1 MSIKSLLH
9 NHSLLWIAPVLD
21 ASGFADEARNFVLGI
36 DDAGIPVHLKPI
48 PWDVPDTELDA
59 ATRNRLEALT
69 QRELSSDFIC
79 VNQFFPTQVPLADAA
94 AVNVCRTIFE
104 TDRIP
109 ADWVEPCNE
118 YDFVWVPSEFH
129 MAAFARSGVEEA
141 KLRILPEAIDAQ
153 LYRQKPSPLWPRD
166 SSSFSFLSTFV
177 WQPRKAWDV
186 LLEAYCR
193 EFSSD
198 ENVSLILK
206 VFPDRDQS
214 PADIEAE
221 AWGFIQDR
229 LGLSREEAPAIRIV
243 HDSIPVNDMPRL
255 YHSADCFVL
264 PTRGEGWGRPLM
276 EAMACGL
283 PVVAPTFG
291 GQSAFMNSDNAYI
304 VDHTVVPVSEEAAKL
319 YPKFAGHNWAE
330 PSLEHLRQLMRHVY
344 SNQSQ
349 ARETGRR
356 AREHILSTFGRD
368 QVGKWIRSII

>member
-36 DDAGIPVHLKPI
+36 DDAGIPIHLKRI
-48 PWDVPDTELDA
+48 PWDVPDTELDPE
-59 ATRNRLEALT
+59 TLKRL
-69 QRELSSDFIC
+69 QELMHRSLSPDFIC
-79 VNQFFPTQVPLADAA
+79 VNQFFPTQVPLAEAA

-109 ADWVEPCNE
+109 AEWVGACNE
-118 YDFVWVPSEFH
+118 YDFLWVPSEFH
-129 MAAFARSGVEEA
+129 VDAFARSGVDA
-141 KLRILPEAIDAQ
+141 SKLRVLPEAIDAE
-153 LYRQKPSPLWPRD
+153 LYRQSAHPLWPGD
-166 SSSFSFLSTFV
+166 DFGFTFLSTFV
-177 WQPRKAWDV
+177 WQPRKAWDI
-186 LLEAYCR
+186 LLEAYSR
-193 EFSSD
+193 EFASD

-206 VFPDRDQS
+206 VFPDRRQS

-221 AWGFIQDR
+221 AWGFIQNR
-229 LGLSREEAPAIRIV
+229 LGLSREEAPALRFL

-304 VDHTVVPVSEEAAKL
+304 VDHTVVPVSEEAARL

-349 ARETGRR
+349 ARETGSR

>member
-1 MSIKSLLH
+1 MQSLQH
-9 NHSLLWIAPVLD
+9 NRSLLWIAPVFD
-21 ASGFADEARNFVLGI
+21 ASGFADEARNFVLGM

-48 PWDVPDTELDA
+48 PWDVSDTELDA
-59 ATRNRLEALT
+59 ETRSRLEALT
-69 QRELSSDFIC
+69 QRGLSLDFIC
-79 VNQFFPTQVPLADAA
+79 VNQFFPTQVPLAEAA
-94 AVNVCRTIFE
+94 ALNVCRTMFE

-109 ADWVEPCNE
+109 AEWVGACNE

-129 MAAFARSGVEEA
+129 VASFARSGVDES
-141 KLRILPEAIDAQ
+141 KLRVLPEAIDAG
-153 LYRQKPSPLWPRD
+153 LYRQSASLLWPKD
-166 SSSFSFLSTFV
+166 DPGFTFLSTFV
-177 WQPRKAWDV
+177 WQPRKAWDI
-186 LLEAYCR
+186 LLEAYSR
-193 EFSSD
+193 EFASD

-206 VFPDRDQS
+206 VFPDRNQS

-229 LGLSREEAPAIRIV
+229 LGLSREETPAIRIV

-255 YHSADCFVL
+255 YRGADCFVL

-283 PVVAPTFG
+283 PVISPTFG

-304 VDHTVVPVSEEAAKL
+304 VDHTVVPVSEEAARL

-349 ARETGRR
+349 ARETGSR
-356 AREHILSTFGRD
+356 AREHILANFGRD
-368 QVGKWIRSII
+368 RVGDWIRSLI

>member
-1 MSIKSLLH
+1 MQSLLL
-9 NHSLLWIAPVLD
+9 NHSMLWIAPVFD

-36 DDAGIPVHLKPI
+36 DDAGISVHLKPI

-59 ATRNRLEALT
+59 VDRSRLDALT
-69 QRELSSDFIC
+69 HRALSPSFIC
-79 VNQFFPTQVPLADAA
+79 VNQFFPTQIPLAESA
-94 AVNVCRTIFE
+94 AVNVCRTMFE

-109 ADWVEPCNE
+109 AEWVEPCNE

-129 MAAFARSGVEEA
+129 LHTFVRSGVKKA
-141 KLRILPEAIDAQ
+141 KIRILPEAIDTE
-153 LYRQKPSPLWPRD
+153 LYLEQPEPLWTRNN
-166 SSSFSFLSTFV
+166 SVFSFLSTFV
-177 WQPRKAWDV
+177 WQPRKAWDI

-193 EFSSD
+193 EFSSH
-198 ENVSLILK
+198 ENVLLNLK

-229 LGLSREEAPAIRIV
+229 LCLSREEVPAIRFF
-243 HDSIPVNDMPRL
+243 HDSISVNDMPRL

-283 PVVAPTFG
+283 PVIAPTFG
-291 GQSAFMNSDNAYI
+291 GQSAFLNSDNAYI
-304 VDHTVVPVSEEAAKL
+304 VDHTVVPVSEEAARI
-319 YPKFAGHNWAE
+319 YPKFAGHNWAK
-330 PSLEHLRQLMRHVY
+330 PSLEHLRQLMRQVH
-344 SNQSQ
+344 SNQSE
-349 ARETGRR
+349 ARETGSR
-356 AREHILSTFGRD
+356 AREYILTNFGRG